1 MDRNKLYEIIDEYWR
16 DFNDKKYLKGICHP
30 SIPIIWF
37 GNIDKYFNSKIRTI
51 TVGLN
56 PSNNEFMD
64 NNIKKLSFRIE
75 NANIFLNK
83 NYLNNKEKD
92 MLIDSYNNYFNNNP
106 YTKWFSWND
115 KKIMRFIN
123 CKGGYDVG
131 YNANY
136 DKLNHI
142 NAAIHVDCCS
152 AIATDP
158 TISGLKRKYNKTYKI
173 LPNMDLFVR
182 FINFLKPDVILFSSN
197 YNIFKQFMQKYC
209 KNDRLKPF
217 YGDSDNYP
225 KKKGKLNAF
234 IVKDKLLIHGRNMG
248 TLFSPIK
255 DEDKIKFFNNI
266 FKEDKLD
273 KN

>member
-1 MDRNKLYEIIDEYWR
+1 
-16 DFNDKKYLKGICHP
+16 
-30 SIPIIWF
+30 
-37 GNIDKYFNSKIRTI
+37 
-51 TVGLN
+51 
-56 PSNNEFMD
+56 
-64 NNIKKLSFRIE
+64 
-75 NANIFLNK
+75 
-83 NYLNNKEKD
+83 

-142 NAAIHVDCCS
+142 NTAIHVDCCS

-158 TISGLKRKYNKTYKI
+158 TISGQKRKYNKTYKI

-197 YNIFKQFMQKYC
+197 YNIFK
-209 KNDRLKPF
+209 
-217 YGDSDNYP
+217 
-225 KKKGKLNAF
+225 
-234 IVKDKLLIHGRNMG
+234 
-248 TLFSPIK
+248 
-255 DEDKIKFFNNI
+255 
-266 FKEDKLD
+266 
-273 KN
+273 